1 MDRFQTLLVD
11 EIPSLRRYAKV
22 LCKDRDQAD
31 DLVQECL
38 LRAISRRKLW
48 LGHKGIRPW
57 LFTIMHNLFV
67 NALRR
72 PTHLYVDSLSDEY
85 RNTATA
91 SDHAEELSV
100 LADFEQSFSMLSTEQ
115 REVLVLVGVEQL
127 SYKRVAGITKVPVG
141 TVMSRLA
148 RAREQLR
155 KCLDGEARNT
165 KIKRIK

>member
-22 LCKDRDQAD
+22 LCNDPDQAD

-57 LFTIMHNLFV
+57 LFTIMHNLFI
-67 NALRR
+67 NALRK
-72 PTHLYVDSLSDEY
+72 PTHLYVENLSEDY
-85 RNTATA
+85 VSRAV
-91 SDHAEELSV
+91 SDDHAEELSM
-100 LADFEQSFSMLSTEQ
+100 LADFEKSFNMLTTEQ

-127 SYKRVAGITKVPVG
+127 SYKRVAKITNVPVG

-148 RAREQLR
+148 RAREHLR
-155 KCLDGEARNT
+155 KTLDGEVQSK

>member
-72 PTHLYVDSLSDEY
+72 PAHLYVDTLSEGY
-85 RNTATA
+85 SNTAIA
-91 SDHAEELSV
+91 DDHAEELSM
-100 LADFEQSFSMLSTEQ
+100 LADFEKCFTTLSTEQ

-127 SYKRVAGITKVPVG
+127 SYKRVAKITNVPVG

-155 KCLDGEARNT
+155 KTLDGEAQST

>member
-48 LGHKGIRPW
+48 LGHNGIRPW

-72 PTHLYVDSLSDEY
+72 PSHVYVDNLSEDY
-85 RNTATA
+85 GNTAIGA
-91 SDHAEELSV
+91 DHAEELSM
-100 LADFEQSFSMLSTEQ
+100 LADFEKSFTALSTEQ

-127 SYKRVAGITKVPVG
+127 SYKRVAKITDVPVG

-155 KCLDGEARNT
+155 KCLDGEAQST